1 VACQRVVSDVDE
13 IVTKPWRDEAL
24 PRATFRAV
32 VSKDEMKRLRS
43 ELGAARVFEHREGSG
58 WLKFALILGVLL
70 LCVTGAVRLGGWA
83 WPLLVPV
90 AAAATTIGTL
100 MGHEA
105 SHGSFSSR
113 RVSNRLL
120 SYLSLSLLSGMSW
133 LYWKHKHDGLHHG
146 HPNVVAKDPDVEIW
160 PMAMS
165 RAEYEQATPLQRWFQ
180 RNLQAY
186 TFWPATLAM
195 AITMR
200 TPSYLYLIGR
210 LRAGGSGRMAWFDA
224 ACLVGHYTLWVLVPA
239 LVWGPLP
246 ALAFYVS
253 LWGLVGVILAAI
265 FAPAHMG
272 LPLMVD
278 QHVGW
283 RHQFET
289 TRNFRAPRWLS
300 FLYVGL
306 DYQIEHHI
314 FPLIPHQN
322 LPRASAI
329 VRRWCAEQ
337 GLPYHEI
344 GVVDGLKNVTAFLQD
359 AWQIDASSTR
369 QGVGRSST
377 APFARDLPYVADV
390 TSASE
395 TSPTRLSSPELA

>member
-1 VACQRVVSDVDE
+1 
-13 IVTKPWRDEAL
+13 
-24 PRATFRAV
+24 
-32 VSKDEMKRLRS
+32 MKQLRF
-43 ELGAARVFEHREGSG
+43 ELGAARVFEHREFAG
-58 WLKFALILGVLL
+58 WLKFVLMVAILL
-70 LCVTGAVRLGGWA
+70 LCVAGAARAGAWA

-90 AAAATTIGTL
+90 AAIATTVGTL

-120 SYLSLSLLSGMSW
+120 SHLSLSVLAGMGW

-165 RAEYEQATPLQRWFQ
+165 RAEYERAAPLQQWFQ

-186 TFWPATLAM
+186 LFWPATLAM

-200 TPSYLYLIGR
+200 TPSYVYVVSR
-210 LRAGGSGRMAWFDA
+210 LRAGGSSRVAWVDA
-224 ACLVGHYTLWVLVPA
+224 GCLVAHYTLWLVVPA
-239 LVWGPLP
+239 FVWGPLP
-246 ALAFYVS
+246 AFAFYVS
-253 LWGLVGVILAAI
+253 LWALVGVILAAI

-272 LPLMVD
+272 LPIMVD

-283 RHQFET
+283 RHQLET

-300 FLYVGL
+300 FVYVGL

-322 LPRASAI
+322 LPRASAV
-329 VRRWCAEQ
+329 VRRWCAER
-337 GLPYHEI
+337 GLPYREV
-344 GVVDGLKNVTAFLQD
+344 GVVEGLQSVTAFLRD

-369 QGVGRSST
+369 QPATRSPA
-377 APFARDLPYVADV
+377 APFARELPYAAEAAAAAEP
-390 TSASE
+390 S
-395 TSPTRLSSPELA
+395 SPRLSPPELA